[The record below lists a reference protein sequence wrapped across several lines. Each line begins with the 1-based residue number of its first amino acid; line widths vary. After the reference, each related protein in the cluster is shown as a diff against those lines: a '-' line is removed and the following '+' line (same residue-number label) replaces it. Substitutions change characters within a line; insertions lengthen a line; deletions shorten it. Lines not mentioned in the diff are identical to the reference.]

1 MHLNECTFS
10 INISIV
16 FTPLLSGVQRRRFH
30 AQPPSRPHVR
40 LLSSF
45 VSFLLGRTE
54 QHGNMGVVAT
64 HMHLVALLKIQLDYM
79 QTCSHVYLRSN

>member
-1 MHLNECTFS
+1 MHFKEFTFS

-16 FTPLLSGVQRRRFH
+16 LPPLLSGVQRRRFH
-30 AQPPSRPHVR
+30 PQPPSRPQVR

-45 VSFLLGRTE
+45 VIFLLGRTE
-54 QHGNMGVVAT
+54 QHGNMGVMAT
-64 HMHLVALLKIQLDYM
+64 HMRLVALLKIQLDYM